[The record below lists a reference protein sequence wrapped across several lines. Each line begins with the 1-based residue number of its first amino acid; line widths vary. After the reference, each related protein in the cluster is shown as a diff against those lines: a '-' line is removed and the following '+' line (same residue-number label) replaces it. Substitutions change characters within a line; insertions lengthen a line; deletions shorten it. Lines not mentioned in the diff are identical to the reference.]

1 MGDPFLFTPR
11 DSVRDQAYLDH
22 RNQHFDAMDLDEN
35 EPSRSMSYHF
45 SSTLRNINNQFF
57 NNPQN
62 PALASQAQKNKNKTR
77 AANTK
82 KEDLAYLDMSQF
94 DVSSGLHE
102 WIPTDLIGKVIASQN
117 KRWLFLFN
125 MMRCPTWLLILNPAK
140 YHENGQNYLSKIKQA
155 AHNAK
160 MGGQSN
166 GYILASEL
174 GLNGHSAGLSMNR
187 MGKSP
192 KQLTQFQ
199 SQWHD
204 ELRNIFRT
212 HLSTNDFQGWANA
225 LNTILANTF
234 LFSNNM
240 NLHGVGPGD
249 PPVEAVMDRILW
261 DLNLTTYGEELNPKE
276 LGSPPYSMLKV
287 AQFMRRNW
295 NEHMQLLSNNFK
307 TSIHM

>member
-1 MGDPFLFTPR
+1 
-11 DSVRDQAYLDH
+11 
-22 RNQHFDAMDLDEN
+22 MDLDED

-57 NNPQN
+57 LITHKIQRWQVKPK
-62 PALASQAQKNKNKTR
+62 KNKNKTR

-174 GLNGHSAGLSMNR
+174 GLNGHSG
-187 MGKSP
+187 G
-192 KQLTQFQ
+192 
-199 SQWHD
+199 
-204 ELRNIFRT
+204 
-212 HLSTNDFQGWANA
+212 
-225 LNTILANTF
+225 
-234 LFSNNM
+234 
-240 NLHGVGPGD
+240 
-249 PPVEAVMDRILW
+249 
-261 DLNLTTYGEELNPKE
+261 
-276 LGSPPYSMLKV
+276 
-287 AQFMRRNW
+287 AQH
-295 NEHMQLLSNNFK
+295 E
-307 TSIHM
+307 